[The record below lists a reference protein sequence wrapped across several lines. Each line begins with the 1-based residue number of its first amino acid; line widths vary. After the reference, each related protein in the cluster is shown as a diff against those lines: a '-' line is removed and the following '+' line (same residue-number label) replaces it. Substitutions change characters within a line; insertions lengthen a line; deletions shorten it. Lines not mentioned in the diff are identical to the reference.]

1 MMMMYGYGG
10 GSALGWIA
18 MILGIV
24 IHLAFAA
31 MVVLATIWL
40 FRALFRSGEAI
51 SGSHK
56 ADVILKQRYAKGE
69 ITLEDYQRMKQDLAS
84 M

>member
-10 GSALGWIA
+10 DSVLGWLA

-24 IHLAFAA
+24 VHVAFAA
-31 MVVLATIWL
+31 MVVLAAIWL
-40 FRALFRSGEAI
+40 FRALFRSGEEI
-51 SGSHK
+51 SGSRK
-56 ADVILKQRYAKGE
+56 AELILKQRYAKGE
-69 ITLEDYQRMKQDLAS
+69 ITSEEYQRMKQDLAT

>member
-24 IHLAFAA
+24 IHVAFAA
-31 MVVLATIWL
+31 MVVLATVWL
-40 FRALFRSGEAI
+40 FRALFRSGETI

-69 ITLEDYQRMKQDLAS
+69 ITFDEYQRMKQDLAS